1 MFTRDH
7 SRRRSGRPA
16 ADDIDTF
23 AIETRITATTT
34 AVRLSTLSGHFP
46 FVIKNRSEAAARA
59 FHSPFPDLPSRS
71 RSLTNSPQSASEA
84 LIKGYPRE
92 PPVNS
97 PVQNVHQLTIDII
110 GYILSQMAATCR
122 RGDERQAAISINAGL
137 RERSWCRRS
146 GQRSDCTDSLASD
159 PNRWRFGMNVGHFEQ
174 I

>member
-16 ADDIDTF
+16 AAEIDTF

-59 FHSPFPDLPSRS
+59 FHSPFPN
-71 RSLTNSPQSASEA
+71 SLQGREASPTAPRA
-84 LIKGYPRE
+84 PLRLLIKGYPRE

-97 PVQNVHQLTIDII
+97 PVQNVNQLTIDII
-110 GYILSQMAATCR
+110 GYILSQMPATCR

-137 RERSWCRRS
+137 REWSWCGRS
-146 GQRSDCTDSLASD
+146 GNDVTALTHLELE
-159 PNRWRFGMNVGHFEQ
+159 PEYMEIWR
-174 I
+174 